1 MYRIIGHYPVISP
14 TVVVIGN
21 QSAVDG
27 RWLGA
32 PPGNGGLEVGGG
44 DEGAD
49 FGVQVKAELDLY
61 LIGGLGHRQSRVMIA
76 WRGFDVAQRLQR
88 FSWLVRSPGRRRGP
102 G

>member
-1 MYRIIGHYPVISP
+1 MAARPFPGPRHASRPDVPISLMDRIIGHYPVISP

-32 PPGNGGLEVGGG
+32 PPGHGGLEIGGR

-49 FGVQVKAELDLY
+49 FGVQVKAELACTSS
-61 LIGGLGHRQSRVMIA
+61 GARGLRKA
-76 WRGFDVAQRLQR
+76 A
-88 FSWLVRSPGRRRGP
+88 
-102 G
+102 

>member
-14 TVVVIGN
+14 TVVVVGN

-32 PPGNGGLEVGGG
+32 PRGHGGFEVGGS

-49 FGVQVKAELDLY
+49 FGVQVKAELDLN
-61 LIGGLGHRQSRVMIA
+61 LIGA
-76 WRGFDVAQRLQR
+76 WGIREVA
-88 FSWLVRSPGRRRGP
+88 
-102 G
+102 